1 MARVDINLPE
11 RFSFETDIEILI
23 TQINLAKHLGNHEL
37 VGILNEAR
45 TRYFHA
51 INYQEDTGRGLINA
65 DLAVVYKSEAK
76 YGETL
81 KVEIATTDFQK
92 YGCDFVY
99 RVTDKATGRLV
110 AKAKTAMLMFDYESG
125 KLTEAS
131 AEFRDIFMGGK

>member
-1 MARVDINLPE
+1 MARVEISLPE
-11 RFSFETDIEILI
+11 RFAFETYIEIQI
-23 TQINLAKHLGNHEL
+23 TQINLANHLGNHDL

-45 TRYFHA
+45 TRYFHS
-51 INYQEDTGRGLINA
+51 IDYRQTTGRGMINA

-99 RVTDKATGRLV
+99 RVTNKATGRLV
-110 AKAKTAMLMFDYESG
+110 AEAKTAMLMFDYGTGTLSEVSDNF
-125 KLTEAS
+125 KS
-131 AEFRDIFMGGK
+131 MFQR